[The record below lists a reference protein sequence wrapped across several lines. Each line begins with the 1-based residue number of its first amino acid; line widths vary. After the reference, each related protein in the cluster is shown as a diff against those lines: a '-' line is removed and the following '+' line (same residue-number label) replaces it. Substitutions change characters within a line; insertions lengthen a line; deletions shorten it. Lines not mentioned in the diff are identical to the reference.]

1 MVLTFRLSK
10 DTPSSQSLVVRSL
23 FARSFPKD
31 LDILYIILLLGVNF
45 STVASLIFRNNFNII
60 NIDTIIKITI
70 TNINII
76 LQ

>member
-23 FARSFPKD
+23 FARSLPKD
-31 LDILYIILLLGVNF
+31 LDIIYIILLLGVNF
-45 STVASLIFRNNFNII
+45 STVTSLIFRNNFNII